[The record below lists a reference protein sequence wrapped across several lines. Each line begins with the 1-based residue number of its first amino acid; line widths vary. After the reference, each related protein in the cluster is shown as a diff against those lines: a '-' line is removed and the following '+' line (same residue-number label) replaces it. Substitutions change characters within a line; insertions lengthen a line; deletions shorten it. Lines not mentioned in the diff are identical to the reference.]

1 MVLIAL
7 VQTLIPLAF
16 ILWLWLGRP
25 ATTIDILLRAAAAM
39 ALTLAAA
46 QAGLWLALP
55 RATVLVLGALL
66 LLALF
71 GAFRRAA
78 KRSEPT
84 QAGVGIA
91 GWAGRGLTLVGAGAG
106 ATLTGMA
113 MAGAAAPVAPVID
126 LAFPFEEGRYLIVGG
141 GSTAL
146 VNPHLETLAPGKEDW
161 RGQSYAVDMVRID
174 ALGFRT
180 RNPSLLAHPDDPAAY
195 LITGTPVVAPCSGVV
210 DAAVDGEPD
219 PAAWRAGSHVRL
231 RCGSNM
237 VVLAHLVPGSI
248 VVRDGQLIGKGA
260 PIGAA
265 GNSGVSDEPHLH
277 IHAQRMPEPG
287 APPLSGAPVAIR
299 FEGRVP
305 VRNMSFAIE

>member
-1 MVLIAL
+1 MVLIAIA
-7 VQTLIPLAF
+7 QTLVPLVA

-25 ATTIDILLRAAAAM
+25 TGTIDILLRAAAAM

-78 KRSEPT
+78 KRSEP
-84 QAGVGIA
+84 ALGGVSVG
-91 GWAGRGLTLVGAGAG
+91 GWIGRGMTLLGMGAG
-106 ATLTGMA
+106 ATIAGVA
-113 MAGAAAPVAPVID
+113 MAGAAPVAPVID

-146 VNPHLETLAPGKEDW
+146 VNAHLETLAAGKEEW
-161 RGQSYAVDMVRID
+161 RGQSYAVDMVRVD
-174 ALGFRT
+174 GLGFRT
-180 RNPSLLAHPDDPAAY
+180 RNPSLMSHPADPAAY
-195 LITGTPVVAPCSGVV
+195 LITGTPVIAPCSGVV
-210 DAAVDGEPD
+210 DAAVDGEAD

-248 VVRDGQLIGKGA
+248 VVRDGQLISKGA
-260 PIGAA
+260 AIGAA
-265 GNSGVSDEPHLH
+265 GNSGMSDEPHLH
-277 IHAQRMPEPG
+277 IHARRMPGAG

>member
-7 VQTLIPLAF
+7 MQTLIPLAA
-16 ILWLWLGRP
+16 ILWLWRGRP
-25 ATTIDILLRAAAAM
+25 TGAIDILLRAAAAM

-78 KRSEPT
+78 KRSEPA
-84 QAGVGIA
+84 QAGVGFA
-91 GWAGRGLTLVGAGAG
+91 GWAGRALTLVGVGAG
-106 ATLTGMA
+106 ATITGLA
-113 MAGAAAPVAPVID
+113 MAGAGPVAPVID

-146 VNPHLETLAPGKEDW
+146 INAHLETLAPGKEEW
-161 RGQSYAVDMVRID
+161 RGQSHAVDMVRID
-174 ALGFRT
+174 GFGFRT
-180 RNPSLLAHPDDPAAY
+180 RTPSLLSQPGDPEAY
-195 LITGTPVVAPCSGVV
+195 LITGTPVIAPCSGVV

-219 PAAWRAGSHVRL
+219 AAARLAGSHVRL

-237 VVLAHLVPGSI
+237 VVLAHLVPGSVI
-248 VVRDGQLIGKGA
+248 VRDGQLIGKGA
-260 PIGAA
+260 AIGAA
-265 GNSGVSDEPHLH
+265 GNSGASDEPHLH
-277 IHAQRMPEPG
+277 VHAQRMPEPG
-287 APPLSGAPVAIR
+287 AAPLSGAPVAIR